1 LVTKSSHEDADK
13 ENNMANEK
21 PDLNALAKAGSNA
34 AKPDA
39 ESKPAAVDLSD
50 LYGEHGG
57 KVLDAPTQAK
67 SAESV
72 DISNL
77 YGEHGGLVYAPRTTK
92 EE

>member
-1 LVTKSSHEDADK
+1 MT
-13 ENNMANEK
+13 NEK
-21 PDLNALAKAGSNA
+21 PDLNALVNAGSNA

-39 ESKPAAVDLSD
+39 ESKPAPIDISH

-72 DISNL
+72 DLSSL
-77 YGEHGGLVYAPRTTK
+77 YGERGGLLQTQTTADEPTK
-92 EE
+92 SDMD